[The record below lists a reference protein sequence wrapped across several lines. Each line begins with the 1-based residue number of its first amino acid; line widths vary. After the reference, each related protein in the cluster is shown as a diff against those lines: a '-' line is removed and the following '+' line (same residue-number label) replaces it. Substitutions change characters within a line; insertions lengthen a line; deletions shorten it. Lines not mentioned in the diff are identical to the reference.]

1 MVEGVGFDLGQVG
14 GWLLEPTIQLI
25 NHIPAI
31 LPHEPISPHVRAG
44 GTYFFKVNLAT
55 RGTDLLTRE
64 IGLLRSAYA
73 SVVAEH
79 PLTCNAMVILPDHLH
94 AVWTLPEG
102 DADFSVR
109 WKKIKATFSRHCP
122 PVDVSDSKTR
132 KGERGIWQRRF
143 WEHCI
148 RDDDDYAAHV
158 DYCHWNPVKH
168 GFVAR
173 AVDWPNSTVHR
184 EVKAGRFVA

>member
-1 MVEGVGFDLGQVG
+1 MSRYRRMYV
-14 GWLLEPTIQLI
+14 P
-25 NHIPAI
+25 
-31 LPHEPISPHVRAG
+31 G
-44 GTYFFKVNLAT
+44 GTYFFTINLAA

-64 IGLLRSAYA
+64 IGLLRSTYA

-109 WKKIKATFSRHCP
+109 WKKIKATFSHHCP
-122 PVDVSDSKTR
+122 QVDEVSQSKVR

-143 WEHCI
+143 WEYCI

-158 DYCHWNPVKH
+158 EYCHLNPVKH
-168 GFVAR
+168 GFVEN
-173 AVDWPNSTVHR
+173 AVDWPYSTVHR
-184 EVKAGRFVA
+184 EVKLGRFVA